1 MLGKSRPVSPPE
13 YIESVD
19 VYSTATRTPRPARCF
34 RAPPAAAA
42 AAAHAAAAAYVAAS
56 GGADCRRRRGAA
68 GWRRLLLRLRRW
80 LLALQEPAQQ
90 QARGRLVETLVG
102 VAAAGP
108 VRKYGVAEL
117 VVCSGK

>member
-1 MLGKSRPVSPPE
+1 MSVRVLDVKL
-13 YIESVD
+13 YIQT
-19 VYSTATRTPRPARCF
+19 YSAAARTPRPTRCF
-34 RAPPAAAA
+34 RAPPAAAAAAA